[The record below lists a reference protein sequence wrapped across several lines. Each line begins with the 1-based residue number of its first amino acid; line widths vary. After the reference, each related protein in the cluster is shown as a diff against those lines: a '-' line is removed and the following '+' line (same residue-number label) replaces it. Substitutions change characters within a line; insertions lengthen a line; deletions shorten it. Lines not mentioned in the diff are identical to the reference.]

1 MPQIFYRA
9 PLPNKPK
16 PTPSIITIKAHR
28 PWLCPVLF
36 VLIVVVIGVG
46 GLFLHNQSVQAI
58 GQNNKTVIEEY
69 WVEQEK
75 TRQQLEQTRK
85 NNARLETQNQEL
97 YAEFSKLSL
106 IVRTTQA
113 DQETYS
119 KVLQSLSQLQKEN
132 RDLKEELGFYQHLLN
147 QSQSSKSSM
156 PKGVIANVILGI
168 DDKGGQYP
176 YKLVLTQWTKEPTV
190 LEGTVQID
198 LLGKLNNQ
206 TKRLTMKQ
214 ITPDS
219 INTLTYKLTYFQ
231 RIEGQTSEIFIT
243 QSRRFF
249 ERFEKPD
256 FIKDSRRWKFQV
268 SLSTVRYLFYF
279 LPRLEGRHLRSL
291 WREGGRILCGIG
303 KEFFQLRMR

>member
-85 NNARLETQNQEL
+85 NNARLETQNHEL
-97 YAEFSKLSL
+97 HAEFSKLSL

-113 DQETYS
+113 EQETYS

-132 RDLKEELGFYQHLLN
+132 RDLKEELSFYQHLLN
-147 QSQSSKSSM
+147 RSQSSKSSM
-156 PKGVIANVILGI
+156 PNGVIANVILGI

-219 INTLTYKLTYFQ
+219 INRLTYKLTYFQ
-231 RIEGQTSEIFIT
+231 RIEGDLQ
-243 QSRRFF
+243 
-249 ERFEKPD
+249 
-256 FIKDSRRWKFQV
+256 
-268 SLSTVRYLFYF
+268 
-279 LPRLEGRHLRSL
+279 LP
-291 WREGGRILCGIG
+291 
-303 KEFFQLRMR
+303 KEFIPLSLIVRLFSKGQKKANEIRFKWKDLLKQEQL